1 MPDVGL
7 SSVQLFVS
15 RVLGFGD
22 TQTVDISVEGALRI
36 TLGVKALSKVWGYAG
51 GGEAKV
57 TSLTELKC

>member
-1 MPDVGL
+1 
-7 SSVQLFVS
+7 LFVS

-51 GGEAKV
+51 WGEAKV